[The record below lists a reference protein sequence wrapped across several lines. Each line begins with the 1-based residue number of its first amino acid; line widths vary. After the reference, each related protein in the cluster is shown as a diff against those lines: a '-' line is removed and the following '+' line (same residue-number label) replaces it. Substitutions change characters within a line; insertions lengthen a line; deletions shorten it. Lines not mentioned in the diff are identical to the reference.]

1 MTRTRTIAVS
11 VVLALAGAAVAVW
24 MMRGAGSLSLN
35 QGGGGSETAAPSALR
50 PPSLGARL
58 TLVTGA
64 PGDDA
69 ALIMRV
75 YNARARQ
82 AAVIRE
88 ATAGGRPWTGSP
100 ILDGDL
106 VVTVRLGRGEWIER
120 TAVEV
125 LHEGGVPT
133 RIDSTALTIVEA
145 PDTDD
150 LTLDASSTYEVVM
163 ALAAADVP
171 SPGTRLHLT
180 LDIGDERVT
189 TNGVTVVAPTAG
201 AAAPLV
207 QRARAALALGRYMAV
222 ADAATALV
230 EAAPD
235 DARGY
240 WYRGIALEATD
251 DRDAALVAYR
261 AAASRIEGGQEPPAG
276 LFARIA
282 RLEAGAPER

>member
-1 MTRTRTIAVS
+1 MTRTRTIVLS
-11 VVLALAGAAVAVW
+11 VVLVLAGTAVVVW

-35 QGGGGSETAAPSALR
+35 QGRGGSETAAPAALR

-58 TLVTGA
+58 TLVPGA
-64 PGDDA
+64 RGDDA
-69 ALIMRV
+69 ALIVRV

-82 AAVIRE
+82 AAAIRD

-100 ILDGDL
+100 ILDGDG
-106 VVTVRLGRGEWIER
+106 VVTVRLAEGEWIER

-125 LHEGGVPT
+125 LHEGGVT
-133 RIDSTALTIVEA
+133 THIDSTALTIVKA

-150 LTLDASSTYEVVM
+150 LTLDASSTHEVVM
-163 ALAAADVP
+163 ALAAVEVP
-171 SPGTRLHLT
+171 PPGTRLRLT
-180 LDIGDERVT
+180 LDIGDERIS
-189 TNGVTVVAPTAG
+189 TNAVTVAAPTAG
-201 AAAPLV
+201 AAASLV
-207 QRARAALALGRYMAV
+207 QQARAALALGRYMAV
-222 ADAATALV
+222 ADAAAALV

-282 RLEAGAPER
+282 RLEGGATGR